1 MSSNKNSTFL
11 DSVDRMFTRA
21 AAKIDLPPG
30 LAEHIRECN
39 VVYQLRFPVYVRGEY
54 RTFRAWRAIHS
65 EHHLPTKGG
74 IRFSPNVSQGEVEAL
89 AALMSYKCAIV
100 DVPYGG
106 AKGAL
111 EIDPREYTE
120 EELERITRRFAADLI
135 RKTRLSPS
143 LDVPGPDMGT
153 GPREMGWIMDVYKT
167 FNPSDLNAAGVVT
180 GKRPSAGGIAGR
192 HEATGRGL
200 QYALRE
206 FFRHP
211 EDVQRANLEGGLEGK
226 RIIVQGLGNV
236 GYHVSKFLSEE
247 DGVKI
252 VGIVEWDGALVEE
265 NGLDVE
271 AVKQHIMEHGGV
283 KGYAGAKYVENGA
296 SVLEAE
302 CDVLIPAALEG
313 QITEENA
320 PRIKAPLI
328 LEAAN
333 GPTTAAADEILR
345 QRGIVVIPDVYAN
358 AGGVTV
364 SYFEWIKNLSHIRFG
379 RLERRFEEMRGQQI
393 IDALETMT
401 KQPVPQA
408 IRDVLTSAAGEL
420 ELVRSGLDDSMR
432 NAYNE
437 IREVL
442 ASHPEAE
449 DLRTAAYM
457 LAIQKIARAYL
468 EQGVWP

>member
-1 MSSNKNSTFL
+1 
-11 DSVDRMFTRA
+11 MFTRA
-21 AAKIDLPPG
+21 AAHVDLPPG
-30 LAEHIRECN
+30 LAEHIRQCN
-39 VVYQLRFPVYVRGEY
+39 VVYQLRFPVYIRGEY
-54 RTFRAWRAIHS
+54 RTFRAWRAVHS
-65 EHHLPTKGG
+65 EHRLPTKGG
-74 IRFSPNVSQGEVEAL
+74 IRFSPHVSQGEVEAL

-106 AKGAL
+106 AKGAVEL
-111 EIDPREYTE
+111 DPREYTE

-135 RKTRLSPS
+135 RKARLSPS
-143 LDVPGPDMGT
+143 IDVPGPDMGT
-153 GPREMGWIMDVYKT
+153 GPREMGWILDVYKT
-167 FNPSDLNAAGVVT
+167 FHPDDVNAAAVVT
-180 GKRPSAGGIAGR
+180 GKRPTASGIRGR

-211 EDVQRANLEGGLEGK
+211 DDVKKAGLEGGLEGK

-236 GYHVSKFLSEE
+236 GYHVAKFLQEE
-247 DGVKI
+247 DGAKI
-252 VGIVEWDGALVEE
+252 IGIVEWDGALVDE

-271 AVKQHIMEHGGV
+271 SVKQHIMEHGGV
-283 KGYAGAKYVENGA
+283 KGYGGATYVENGA

-320 PRIKAPLI
+320 PRIKAKVV
-328 LEAAN
+328 LEGAN
-333 GPTTAAADEILR
+333 GPTTAGADEILR
-345 QRGIVVIPDVYAN
+345 RRGVFIIPDVYAN

-379 RLERRFEEMRGQQI
+379 RLERRFEEMRGQQVI
-393 IDALETMT
+393 QALEELTG
-401 KQPVPQA
+401 QPVPQS

-420 ELVRSGLDDSMR
+420 DLVRSGLDDTMR

-437 IREVL
+437 IKETL
-442 ASHPEAE
+442 ARRPEAE
-449 DLRTAAYM
+449 DMRTAAYM
-457 LAIQKIARAYL
+457 LAIEKISRAYL
-468 EQGVWP
+468 EHGVWP

>member
-1 MSSNKNSTFL
+1 
-11 DSVDRMFTRA
+11 MFTRA
-21 AAKIDLPPG
+21 ASKMDLPPG
-30 LAEHIRECN
+30 LADHIRECN
-39 VVYQLRFPVYVRGEY
+39 VVYQLRFPVYIRGEY
-54 RTFRAWRAIHS
+54 RTFRAWRAVHS
-65 EHHLPTKGG
+65 EHRLPTKGG

-111 EIDPREYTE
+111 EINPREYTE
-120 EELERITRRFAADLI
+120 EELERITRRFAADLV
-135 RKTRLSPS
+135 RKARLSPS
-143 LDVPGPDMGT
+143 VDVPGPDMGT

-167 FNPSDLNAAGVVT
+167 FHPTDVNAAAVVT
-180 GKRPSAGGIAGR
+180 GKRPTASGIAGR

-211 EDVQRANLEGGLEGK
+211 EDVKKANLEGGLEGK

-236 GYHVSKFLSEE
+236 GYHVSKFLQQE
-247 DGVKI
+247 DGAKI
-252 VGIVEWDGALVEE
+252 IGIVEWDGALVDD

-271 AVKQHIMEHGGV
+271 AVKQHITEHGGV
-283 KGYAGAKYVENGA
+283 KGYTGATYVENGA
-296 SVLEAE
+296 SVLEAD

-320 PRIKAPLI
+320 PRIRARVI

-345 QRGIVVIPDVYAN
+345 ERGVFIIPDVYAN

-379 RLERRFEEMRGQQI
+379 RLERRFEEARGQQVI
-393 IDALETMT
+393 EALEELIGR
-401 KQPVPQA
+401 PVPEA
-408 IRDVLTSAAGEL
+408 IRNTLTSAAGEL
-420 ELVRSGLDDSMR
+420 DLVRSGLDDTMR

-437 IREVL
+437 IRDVL
-442 ASHPEAE
+442 ARNPEAE
-449 DLRTAAYM
+449 DMRTAAYM
-457 LAIQKIARAYL
+457 LAIEKISRAYL

>member
-1 MSSNKNSTFL
+1 MSKNSTFL
-11 DSVDRMFTRA
+11 ESVDHMFTRA
-21 AAKIDLPPG
+21 ASKMDLPPG
-30 LAEHIRECN
+30 LADHIRECN
-39 VVYQLRFPVYVRGEY
+39 VVYQLRFPVYIRGEY
-54 RTFRAWRAIHS
+54 RTFRAWRAVHS
-65 EHHLPTKGG
+65 EHRLPTKGG

-111 EIDPREYTE
+111 EINPREYTE
-120 EELERITRRFAADLI
+120 EELERITRRFAADLV
-135 RKTRLSPS
+135 RKARLSPS
-143 LDVPGPDMGT
+143 VDVPGPDMGT

-167 FNPSDLNAAGVVT
+167 FHPTDVNAAAVVT
-180 GKRPSAGGIAGR
+180 GKRPTASGIAGR

-211 EDVQRANLEGGLEGK
+211 EDVKKANLEGGLEGK

-236 GYHVSKFLSEE
+236 GYHVSKFLQQE
-247 DGVKI
+247 DGAKI
-252 VGIVEWDGALVEE
+252 IGIVEWDGALVDD

-271 AVKQHIMEHGGV
+271 AVKQHITEHGGV
-283 KGYAGAKYVENGA
+283 KGYTGATYVENGA
-296 SVLEAE
+296 SVLEAD

-320 PRIKAPLI
+320 PRIRARVI

-345 QRGIVVIPDVYAN
+345 ERGVFIIPDVYAN

-379 RLERRFEEMRGQQI
+379 RLERRFEEARGQQVI
-393 IDALETMT
+393 EALEELIGR
-401 KQPVPQA
+401 PVPEA
-408 IRDVLTSAAGEL
+408 IRNTLTSAAGEL
-420 ELVRSGLDDSMR
+420 DLVRSGLDDTMR

-437 IREVL
+437 IRDVL
-442 ASHPEAE
+442 ARNPEAE
-449 DLRTAAYM
+449 DMRTAAYM
-457 LAIQKIARAYL
+457 LAIEKISRAYL

>member
-1 MSSNKNSTFL
+1 MSKNSSFL
-11 DSVDRMFTRA
+11 ESVDRMFTRA
-21 AAKIDLPPG
+21 AAHVDLPPG
-30 LAEHIRECN
+30 LAEHIRQCN
-39 VVYQLRFPVYVRGEY
+39 VVYQLRFPVYIRGEY
-54 RTFRAWRAIHS
+54 RTFRAWRAVHS
-65 EHHLPTKGG
+65 EHRLPTKGG
-74 IRFSPNVSQGEVEAL
+74 IRFSPHVSQGEVEAL

-106 AKGAL
+106 AKGAVEL
-111 EIDPREYTE
+111 DPREYTE

-135 RKTRLSPS
+135 RKARLSPS
-143 LDVPGPDMGT
+143 IDVPGPDMGT
-153 GPREMGWIMDVYKT
+153 GPREMGWILDVYKT
-167 FNPSDLNAAGVVT
+167 FHPTDVNAAAVVT
-180 GKRPSAGGIAGR
+180 GKRPTASGIAGR

-211 EDVQRANLEGGLEGK
+211 DDVKKAGLEGGLEGK

-236 GYHVSKFLSEE
+236 GYHVAKFLQEE
-247 DGVKI
+247 DGAKI
-252 VGIVEWDGALVEE
+252 IGIVEWDGALVDE

-271 AVKQHIMEHGGV
+271 SVKQHIMEHGGV
-283 KGYAGAKYVENGA
+283 KGYGGATYVENGA

-320 PRIKAPLI
+320 PRIKAKVV
-328 LEAAN
+328 LEGAN
-333 GPTTAAADEILR
+333 GPTTAGADEILR
-345 QRGIVVIPDVYAN
+345 RRGVFIIPDVYAN

-379 RLERRFEEMRGQQI
+379 RLERRFEEMRGQQVI
-393 IDALETMT
+393 QALEELTG
-401 KQPVPQA
+401 QPVPQS

-420 ELVRSGLDDSMR
+420 DLVRSGLDDTMR

-437 IREVL
+437 IKETL
-442 ASHPEAE
+442 ARRPEAE
-449 DLRTAAYM
+449 DMRTAAYM
-457 LAIQKIARAYL
+457 LAIEKISRAYL
-468 EQGVWP
+468 EHGVWP

>member
-1 MSSNKNSTFL
+1 
-11 DSVDRMFTRA
+11 MFTRA
-21 AAKIDLPPG
+21 ASKMDLPPG
-30 LAEHIRECN
+30 LADHIRECN
-39 VVYQLRFPVYVRGEY
+39 VVYQLRFPVYIRGEY
-54 RTFRAWRAIHS
+54 RTFRAWRAVHS
-65 EHHLPTKGG
+65 EHRLPTKGG

-111 EIDPREYTE
+111 EINPREYTE
-120 EELERITRRFAADLI
+120 EELERITRRFAADLV
-135 RKTRLSPS
+135 RKARLSPS
-143 LDVPGPDMGT
+143 VDVPGPDMGT

-167 FNPSDLNAAGVVT
+167 FHPTDVNAAAVVT
-180 GKRPSAGGIAGR
+180 GKRPTASGIAGR

-211 EDVQRANLEGGLEGK
+211 EDVKKANLEGGLEGK

-236 GYHVSKFLSEE
+236 GYHVSKFLQQE
-247 DGVKI
+247 DGAKI
-252 VGIVEWDGALVEE
+252 IGIVEWDGALVDD

-271 AVKQHIMEHGGV
+271 SVKQHITEHGGV
-283 KGYAGAKYVENGA
+283 KGYTGATYVENGA
-296 SVLEAE
+296 SVLEAD

-320 PRIKAPLI
+320 PRIRARVI

-345 QRGIVVIPDVYAN
+345 ERGVFIIPDVYAN

-379 RLERRFEEMRGQQI
+379 RLERRFEEARGQQVI
-393 IDALETMT
+393 EALEELIGR
-401 KQPVPQA
+401 PVPEA
-408 IRDVLTSAAGEL
+408 IRNTLTSAAGEL
-420 ELVRSGLDDSMR
+420 DLVRSGLDDTMR

-437 IREVL
+437 IRDVL
-442 ASHPEAE
+442 ARNPEAE
-449 DLRTAAYM
+449 DMRTAAYM
-457 LAIQKIARAYL
+457 LAIEKISRAYL